1 MKKFAIFGV
10 LFALF
15 MGGCAENNLE
25 NIAPTHNAISLPDLS
40 AGFAEDNR
48 TYVENNKN
56 LRWHEADL
64 ISAFF
69 GNTLNRQYKFKGQTG
84 DNSGTFSLV
93 PNGELGTGNNLDA
106 IYAVYPYNEATTITD
121 KGTLTINLPSVQTYA
136 ENSFGKGA
144 NTMIAVTETT
154 EDTFLGFKNTC
165 GYLKLKFYNADG
177 ATLKS
182 VEVKGNNGEKIAG
195 SASTTIE
202 FGGVP
207 TLIMNDTATTTITL
221 DCCEGIELGTTAD
234 TATELWIVLP
244 ETTFEN
250 GITITATDVFGGTF
264 EKSTSNTVTI
274 TRNEIQPMV
283 ALEADFI
290 SIPQPAN
297 NEIWYTNGS
306 TTEPTEP
313 YNKTVFGATY
323 ISNTYDTNKECWI
336 ITFDGDVT
344 SVGSSAFENCSN
356 LVSVS
361 INNSVTS
368 IGSRAFYNCSSLANI
383 NIPDSVSSI
392 GSSAFSGC
400 SSLSSIIIPDG
411 VTKIES
417 SAFSR
422 CAFTKLPKLPNSIT
436 TYAASLFSGCNEL
449 INVTIPNNIVSLGNS
464 VFARCSNLASVE
476 ISDSVTEIGSYAF
489 NMCSSLVEVVIPHGS
504 VTAIAKYTFS
514 ECTSLKELT
523 IGEGVKQIGES
534 VCNKCTSLTKLSLP
548 STVLE
553 IDKNA
558 FSSCS
563 ALQAIY
569 CRSTSAPKIYA
580 WANTS
585 TYSLPRPSSNMKI
598 YIPRGSYYYQDGT
611 RTSSGLEAE
620 NWNEYKDRLEEYDY
634 IYN

>member
-144 NTMIAVTETT
+144 NTMIAVTKTT

-221 DCCEGIELGTTAD
+221 DCCEGIELGTTAE

-283 ALEADFI
+283 ALEVVFEGTL
-290 SIPQPAN
+290 PN
-297 NEIWYTNGS
+297 NQIWYTA
-306 TTEPTEP
+306 TQKVTP
-313 YNKTVFGATY
+313 YNPDGFGATI
-323 ISNTYDTNKECWI
+323 ISNIFDEETGKGI
-336 ITFDGDVT
+336 ITFDGEVSAIGTTAFYVNLSYGKKSYITSITIPNSVT
-344 SVGSSAFENCSN
+344 IIDGSAFRGCTTLKNINMPKYLTKIGAYAFEDCSIKEIILPETMTTIGSEAFRGCDFTEITIPQN
-356 LVSVS
+356 
-361 INNSVTS
+361 VTS
-368 IGSRAFYNCSSLANI
+368 IGSGTFHNCSYLKNLYCKPYIPPTGANFNFLYNTHADLRI
-383 NIPDSVSSI
+383 YVPAADNDIY
-392 GSSAFSGC
+392 
-400 SSLSSIIIPDG
+400 L
-411 VTKIES
+411 
-417 SAFSR
+417 
-422 CAFTKLPKLPNSIT
+422 KL
-436 TYAASLFSGCNEL
+436 Y
-449 INVTIPNNIVSLGNS
+449 
-464 VFARCSNLASVE
+464 
-476 ISDSVTEIGSYAF
+476 
-489 NMCSSLVEVVIPHGS
+489 
-504 VTAIAKYTFS
+504 
-514 ECTSLKELT
+514 
-523 IGEGVKQIGES
+523 
-534 VCNKCTSLTKLSLP
+534 KLSAGW
-548 STVLE
+548 SE
-553 IDKNA
+553 YADKM
-558 FSSCS
+558 
-563 ALQAIY
+563 
-569 CRSTSAPKIYA
+569 R
-580 WANTS
+580 
-585 TYSLPRPSSNMKI
+585 
-598 YIPRGSYYYQDGT
+598 
-611 RTSSGLEAE
+611 
-620 NWNEYKDRLEEYDY
+620 EYDFE
-634 IYN
+634 